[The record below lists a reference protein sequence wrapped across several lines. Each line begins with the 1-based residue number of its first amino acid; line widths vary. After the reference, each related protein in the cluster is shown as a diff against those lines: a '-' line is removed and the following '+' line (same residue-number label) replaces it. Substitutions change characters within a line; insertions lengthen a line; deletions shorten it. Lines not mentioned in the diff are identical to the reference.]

1 VFLNI
6 IYIVKRGG
14 DWNNARQRLKDFTFS
29 ALNTTTSENGVN
41 PLDVFRHTYNYG
53 WYRPQNYVRNSAEKK
68 RKATQYDG
76 EGMTLTT
83 DKIRRF
89 ADVPIAHLFG
99 WYQLVFLTQRILR
112 LQPVKNAIKH
122 HMKDATCRRS
132 GRSLLSWA

>member
-14 DWNNARQRLKDFTFS
+14 DWNNARQRLKDITFS
-29 ALNTTTSENGVN
+29 ALNTATSENSVDS
-41 PLDVFRHTYNYG
+41 LDVFRYTYNYG
-53 WYRPQNYVRNSAEKK
+53 RYQPQSYVRNSAEKK

-89 ADVPIAHLFG
+89 ADVPITYLFG
-99 WYQLVFLTQRILR
+99 WYQLVFYVEDFCPFLSAYNRSKTPLTTI
-112 LQPVKNAIKH
+112 
-122 HMKDATCRRS
+122 
-132 GRSLLSWA
+132 